1 MDTTTGRR
9 LRIAEVAERTG
20 FSTPT
25 LRYYEDIGLMP
36 AAERTEA
43 GYRSYDDT
51 ALERLRF
58 ISRAKQLGCTLDEIK
73 DLTTTWATHECAPVQ
88 HRLRGLVGTKLTEAE
103 EQITEL
109 QALAAELRATAEIL
123 AAQPVDG
130 PCDDT
135 CGCISDPSPRSAPVT
150 LGAKPAEVP
159 IACSLGA
166 GELRGQLA
174 EWASLLG
181 AASDRQPI
189 PGGLRVTF
197 ADGAPLQELA
207 RLVAAEQ
214 RCCPFFAF
222 AITVDRRGT
231 ALEVTAPEDAQDL
244 VTAAF
249 GAAS

>member
-1 MDTTTGRR
+1 MDTTTNRR
-9 LRIAEVAERTG
+9 YRIAEVAERTG

-36 AAERTEA
+36 AAERTGA

-73 DLTTTWATHECAPVQ
+73 DLSTTWTAEECAPVQ

-103 EQITEL
+103 QQISEL
-109 QALAAELRATAEIL
+109 QALATQLRATAGLL

-130 PCDDT
+130 PCDDS
-135 CGCISDPSPRSAPVT
+135 CGCISDPTPRSAPVT
-150 LGAKPAEVP
+150 LGAKPIDVP

-166 GELRGQLA
+166 GELRSQLG
-174 EWASLLG
+174 EWASLLE
-181 AASDRQPI
+181 AASERQPI
-189 PGGLRVTF
+189 PGGLRITF
-197 ADGAPLQELA
+197 GDGASLQELA

-214 RCCPFFAF
+214 SCCPFFAF
-222 AITVDRRGT
+222 AITVDHRGI
-231 ALEVTAPEDAQDL
+231 ALEVTAPGDAQDL

-249 GAAS
+249 GAAT